1 MRQVL
6 IEIYRAPDYIDE
18 YGFQV
23 FLDRYGEV
31 EYTLDED
38 GQTLEIE
45 EALTKIL
52 SKQISEDINRS
63 ILDSIRRLI
72 NDETSTY

>member
-23 FLDRYGEV
+23 FLDRYGEI

-38 GQTLEIE
+38 GQSLEPE
-45 EALTKIL
+45 KALTRIL
-52 SKQISEDINRS
+52 SKQIADSIDRS
-63 ILDSIRRLI
+63 ILDSICRLI
-72 NDETSTY
+72 NETSTY

>member
-6 IEIYRAPDYIDE
+6 IETYRAPDYIDE